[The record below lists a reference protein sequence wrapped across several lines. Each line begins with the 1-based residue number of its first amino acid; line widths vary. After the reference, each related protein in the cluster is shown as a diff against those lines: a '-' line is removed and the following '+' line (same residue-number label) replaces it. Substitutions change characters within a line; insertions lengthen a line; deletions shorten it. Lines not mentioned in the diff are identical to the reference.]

1 MFDEWMGGEKSDGSE
16 NDLEDVDIDD
26 AFAVNKFSRAGKKSH
41 LLLQLQK
48 TYKDDSR
55 FKLNRDFADID
66 ATKLP

>member
-41 LLLQLQK
+41 LLLQL
-48 TYKDDSR
+48 
-55 FKLNRDFADID
+55 
-66 ATKLP
+66 